1 MGTGPKACSRETA
14 KSCTSKPSGQWA
26 VSSRRRGDATPVMK
40 RDARRLERRLF
51 AARVSSGRATA
62 RPAPSRCSSLMVIRR
77 RLGCRL
83 CPRPPG
89 KSFKSAG
96 TVHRDVPLAPR
107 LGFPPWN
114 PLSEAPPTQRQPQGG
129 QPIPPCRL
137 LRFARAAQGPWGASR
152 GPRTPA
158 RPSGRTPC
166 ALKVSNIEVIQG
178 PASNRTRPPPLGA
191 PTAPRVS
198 ATHARPLARGLWR
211 GTLSKPRSGWEC
223 SRSRRETLTSAGA
236 LAPLQAGSVEA

>member
-1 MGTGPKACSRETA
+1 MHEQAIGPVRSD
-14 KSCTSKPSGQWA
+14 
-26 VSSRRRGDATPVMK
+26 SRRRGDATPVTLG
-40 RDARRLERRLF
+40 DGRRLSAPLRC
-51 AARVSSGRATA
+51 ARVFRASNSATRA
-62 RPAPSRCSSLMVIRR
+62 VALPLADGDLPAAGLP
-77 RLGCRL
+77 
-83 CPRPPG
+83 PRPPP
-89 KSFKSAG
+89 SREETEKSAG